1 MLNWANYNKNGG
13 QLARTRSCAEKK
25 PWPWLVVLAS
35 SKTLERLWAR
45 AAKTTRKRARRF
57 VSEAEHASRAA
68 RQRARSE
75 SRVRRLGQRSGS
87 LRAQALQHSA
97 AEPHRAKMDN
107 RCNCANCRRARRA
120 QASPVDTSFDGWVV
134 LRDLVDELLNGDAP
148 GEALAALRRM
158 VDDYAFDE
166 AGEALVRAPGAV
178 EALLNHVT
186 DAAHR
191 ETAVS
196 LSLIHI

>member
-1 MLNWANYNKNGG
+1 
-13 QLARTRSCAEKK
+13 
-25 PWPWLVVLAS
+25 
-35 SKTLERLWAR
+35 
-45 AAKTTRKRARRF
+45 
-57 VSEAEHASRAA
+57 
-68 RQRARSE
+68 
-75 SRVRRLGQRSGS
+75 
-87 LRAQALQHSA
+87 
-97 AEPHRAKMDN
+97 MDN

-186 DAAHR
+186 DCLLYTSPSPRDQRGSRMPSSA
-191 ETAVS
+191 
-196 LSLIHI
+196 